1 MDVRLENKLTEA
13 GPNMGKIFLNCAIR
27 AACLGLVLWVGYAE
41 NGFSSFW
48 LFMFFI
54 FFLIILLPMRHLRDK
69 VEFFSNGIS
78 YHQRK
83 CTLAEIGSVNWKTY
97 KPSVGFFEELYMDT
111 DAGRF
116 VFTYVKDAKKQF
128 NRAYGKQ
135 MNGGTIEWN

>member
-1 MDVRLENKLTEA
+1 MEVMLENKLTEA
-13 GPNMGKIFLNCAIR
+13 GPNMGKIFLNSAIR
-27 AACLGLVLWVGYAE
+27 ATCLGLVLWVGYAE
-41 NGFSSFW
+41 GGFSGSW
-48 LFMFFI
+48 LFMFLI
-54 FFLIILLPMRHLRDK
+54 FFLIVLFPMRHLRDK
-69 VEFFSNGIS
+69 VAFYSNGIT

-83 CTLAEIGSVNWKTY
+83 CTLEEIGAVHWTTM

-135 MNGGTIEWN
+135 MNGGKIEWN